1 MNSVILQQYGLK
13 FNIIIDKD
21 NNREARVSGGSQ
33 SVYLDDYLMTGNY
46 KEFYSE
52 ELLPEI
58 ENAIQGNN
66 FDPDGGG
73 DNTFLTIDYPQSF
86 LKRINGID
94 PNDGEILIREL
105 DLVWHH
111 VDDIDINM
119 NSTMQLVFEDAH
131 YITYKHSGSVKQMDV
146 FFNLINGL

>member
-1 MNSVILQQYGLK
+1 MNNIILQQYGLK

-46 KEFYSE
+46 KEFYSD

-73 DNTFLTIDYPQSF
+73 DNTFLIIDYPQSF

-94 PNDGEILIREL
+94 PQLSIPTEDLKEIIESWIEFL
-105 DLVWHH
+105 
-111 VDDIDINM
+111 
-119 NSTMQLVFEDAH
+119 T
-131 YITYKHSGSVKQMDV
+131 
-146 FFNLINGL
+146 INGLEK